1 MCSSSLCAKLML
13 TPWAQSNKE
22 RRQISSELDLGDYL
36 REWSRALEVPLSNTL
51 QAFSA
56 LGLKWE

>member
-1 MCSSSLCAKLML
+1 MFIKSMCEADVD
-13 TPWAQSNKE
+13 A
-22 RRQISSELDLGDYL
+22 LGSVKQGKKTNQLRAGSGRLL
-36 REWSRALEVPLSNTL
+36 REWSGALEVPLSNTL